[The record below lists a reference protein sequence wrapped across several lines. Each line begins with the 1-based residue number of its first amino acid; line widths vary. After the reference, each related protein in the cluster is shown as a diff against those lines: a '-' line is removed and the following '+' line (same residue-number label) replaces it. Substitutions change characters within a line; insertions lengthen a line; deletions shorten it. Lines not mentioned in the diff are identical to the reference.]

1 MYDILNCF
9 KSSQGRLEHW
19 DVNNEM
25 LHGNFFEEATGDP
38 DIRVKMFQM
47 VEAKDPSV
55 LRFINDYS
63 VLLYETDA

>member
-1 MYDILNCF
+1 
-9 KSSQGRLEHW
+9 
-19 DVNNEM
+19 M